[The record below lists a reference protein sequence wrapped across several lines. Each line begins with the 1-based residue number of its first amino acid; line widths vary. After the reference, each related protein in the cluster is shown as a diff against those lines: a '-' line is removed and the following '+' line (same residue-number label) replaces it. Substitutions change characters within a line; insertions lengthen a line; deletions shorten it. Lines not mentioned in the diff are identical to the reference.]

1 MRSRIA
7 RVAVGA
13 AGSSAL
19 ALGLLIGATPTIQ
32 AADGTL
38 TFIPESGKG
47 DTAFSVQTSAGCATA
62 DATHFIIKMT
72 GSGLRAEVNITGVTE
87 VTAIG
92 ASATQ
97 TTSMT
102 APVSKVLD
110 TVKEENGGRLPNGS
124 YTVTFVCRPKLTTTA
139 LRSFTGTITVTN
151 VSGGG
156 LTWTSGRPPA
166 PEPVVN
172 TAKPTIKGTAAVGR
186 TLRVTTGRWTPT
198 PDSYAYTWKLGKKTV
213 GNKARLAVTSAMKGK
228 KLTVTVV
235 ARKAGYANGRA
246 SVQVTVR

>member
-13 AGSSAL
+13 VGSSAL
-19 ALGLLIGATPTIQ
+19 ALGLLIGATPATQ

-38 TFIPESGKG
+38 AFIPESGKG
-47 DTAFSVQTSAGCATA
+47 DTAFSVLTSGGCASA
-62 DATHFIIKMT
+62 QATHFIIKMT
-72 GSGLRAEVNITGVTE
+72 GSGLREEVNITGVTDL
-87 VTAIG
+87 TAIG
-92 ASATQ
+92 ASPSQ
-97 TTSMT
+97 TTPMT

-124 YTVTFVCRPKLTTTA
+124 YTVTFTCRPKMTTTA

-186 TLRVTTGRWTPT
+186 TLRATTGRWTPT
-198 PDSYAYTWKLGKKTV
+198 PDSYAYSWKLGKKV
-213 GNKARLAVTSAMKGK
+213 VSKKARIKVTAAMKGK
-228 KLTVTVV
+228 RLTVTVV
-235 ARKAGYANGRA
+235 AKKSGYANGRA
-246 SVQVTVR
+246 VARVRVR